1 MLGNR
6 SAKRFLAGVAAAVFL
21 AGGTAA
27 ADVVRLRNGDILEG
41 RATDLGESVQVV
53 TGETT
58 VEIPWSRVQVIDRAS
73 TSAGELKTRRA
84 SVKDGD
90 AKGLFALALW
100 CQRQGMAAEAKEL
113 AEKVVALDARNPG
126 ARALLGEERVC
137 PPCPSC
143 PEGCDWKKGDALLA
157 AKGFAVRDGKWI
169 LREEAEALDRRA
181 ATLREATEEEK
192 RAAKLLE
199 SLGDRTPAVRAY
211 AGEALASVDPALRR
225 RMYLVGARHRN
236 DAVRAAS
243 AAGLGVKGDEGAVR
257 TLLQLAVKDS
267 SADVRAAAAKSL
279 RAVAIPEIGGPLVRC
294 LDAGNESVRMNAAA
308 ALGAFYEGG
317 GSGSRVAVETLVRH
331 VQWVAGPSNRANIQ
345 VMNQVSYIGDYDV
358 EIAQLAQIGDPIVM
372 QLREGVILDVKVF
385 GAVGYDTEIERRS
398 YVQALGN
405 ITGKTFGSDVKAW
418 VSWWAG
424 DGRKEYAS
432 AEQEKQL

>member
-6 SAKRFLAGVAAAVFL
+6 GAKRVVAGVAACSFL
-21 AGGTAA
+21 FGGAAA
-27 ADVVRLRNGDILEG
+27 ADVVKLRNGDILEG
-41 RATDLGESVQVV
+41 KATDLGESVQVV
-53 TGETT
+53 SGDSTLEL
-58 VEIPWSRVQVIDRAS
+58 PWSRVQVIDRAS
-73 TSAGELKTRRA
+73 TAADELKTRRA
-84 SVKDGD
+84 EVKDGD

-100 CQRQGMAAEAKEL
+100 CQRQGMVAEAKDL
-113 AEKVVALDARNPG
+113 AAKVIALDAENAG
-126 ARALLGEERVC
+126 ARSMLGEEKVC
-137 PPCPSC
+137 PPCGPC
-143 PEGCDWKKGDALLA
+143 PEGSGWKKGDDLLA
-157 AKGFAVRDGKWI
+157 AKGFTARGGKWV
-169 LREEAEALDRRA
+169 LKEEAEALDRRA
-181 ATLREATEEEK
+181 AAEREATAEEK

-211 AGEALASVDPALRR
+211 AVEALASVDPALRR
-225 RMYLVGARHRN
+225 RLYLVGARHRN

-243 AAGLGVKGDEGAVR
+243 AAGLAAKGDEGVVR

-267 SADVRAAAAKSL
+267 SADVRAAAAGAL
-279 RAVAIPEIGGPLVRC
+279 RTVAIPEIGNPLVRC

-308 ALGAFYEGG
+308 ALGVFYEGG
-317 GSGSRVAVETLVRH
+317 GAGGRVAVETLVRR

-358 EIAQLAQIGDPIVM
+358 EIAQLSQIGDPIVM

-385 GAVGYDTEIERRS
+385 GAVGNDVEIERRA

-418 VSWWAG
+418 VSWWNG
-424 DGRKEYAS
+424 DGRKEYA
-432 AEQEKQL
+432 AVATQKNL